1 MANVVK
7 AVIKWEIDMENSVI
21 EPKLDCNELD
31 RYYMSMP
38 DGYIVGTVGAG
49 DSFCAGIL
57 YSIYKKLSMDEALKI
72 AAASAAANLSAG
84 DSVGGLRSIEETMK
98 LYDAY
103 SPRKQW

>member
-1 MANVVK
+1 MMLSYSFHTL
-7 AVIKWEIDMENSVI
+7 DSVPPTI
-21 EPKLDCNELD
+21 
-31 RYYMSMP
+31 S
-38 DGYIVGTVGAG
+38 YIVGTVGAG

>member
-1 MANVVK
+1 MLRASRPGNYV
-7 AVIKWEIDMENSVI
+7 E
-21 EPKLDCNELD
+21 EPSLKL
-31 RYYMSMP
+31 P

-84 DSVGGLRSIEETMK
+84 DSVWGLRSIEETMK